1 MSVHVPM
8 TELQYTYVSTSCG
21 APLQMTSP
29 SCKAVVILQIPICLS
44 VCLCCLLSRCRCLA
58 SILVACAVVCCRAVD
73 ALRASN
79 ACLSVCLP
87 FSRGAPTEPLP
98 SALPA
103 LPAQFSSPSPIP
115 VFAPFLFLCSCI
127 LVPVFLFLY
136 SCPCI
141 PVLVFLFLGC
151 LSWVF
156 LLLGSLSWSFKAVE
170 LIFTQIP

>member
-8 TELQYTYVSTSCG
+8 TELQYTYVSTSFG
-21 APLQMTSP
+21 APLHMTSP
-29 SCKAVVILQIPICLS
+29 SFLQGCGHFADSCLFVCMLVLSAVVLLPVAWCCQRLEALQP
-44 VCLCCLLSRCRCLA
+44 
-58 SILVACAVVCCRAVD
+58 
-73 ALRASN
+73 SN

-115 VFAPFLFLCSCI
+115 VFALFLFLCSCI

-156 LLLGSLSWSFKAVE
+156 LFLGSLSWSFNAGE